1 MKLNEIFHSE
11 KERELLAHNGL
22 DSFESLWDLEGHFIE
37 EPNYR
42 RGGWSGIVLHEIRL
56 QNGQPLKIIIKRQ
69 ENHAFRS
76 LLHPLMG
83 TPTFSR
89 EYKNICRLEKHNIS
103 TLQPLF
109 YGERKVNGKMQAILI
124 VRFLK
129 GYRNLDDLL
138 TEAGK
143 NENFDLKSIIDPV
156 AGMTAKIHSF
166 RFQHS
171 CLYGKHIFVKTEIDG
186 SADVR
191 LIDLEKM
198 HSGLSR
204 FSVAVHDLG
213 ALFRHAPW
221 PGDSWRY
228 FLQSYLSKAGLESKE
243 KRLYKA
249 LGEKIEKKNIR
260 RNPHEHKR
268 GNKAHRP

>member
-1 MKLNEIFHSE
+1 MKLKEIFHSE
-11 KERELLAHNGL
+11 NERELLAHNGL

-42 RGGWSGIVLHEIRL
+42 RGGRSGIVLHEIRL

-76 LLHPLMG
+76 LLHPLRG
-83 TPTFSR
+83 TPTFFR
-89 EYKNICRLEKHNIS
+89 EYKNICRLEKHNIP

-109 YGERKVNGKMQAILI
+109 YGERKINGKMQAILV

-156 AGMTAKIHSF
+156 AGMTAKIHFF
-166 RFQHS
+166 RFQHG

-221 PGDSWRY
+221 PGDSWRF
-228 FLQSYLSKAGLESKE
+228 FLQSYLSKAGMESME
-243 KRLYKA
+243 KRLYEA
-249 LGEKIEKKNIR
+249 LGEKIEKK
-260 RNPHEHKR
+260 K
-268 GNKAHRP
+268 NKEKSA